1 MLKGIVLCQG
11 DKTTCGGK
19 IIAGSAHGVAFNKPQ
34 AKEGDPVTCGKDGK
48 TYKIIGGIAF
58 YTSGSE
64 NKRIAGSLDNY
75 SSCPCKAKFL
85 PANSYP
91 VYIKEE
97 SSALPPTIANF
108 SNIAD
113 KGIGLAADPV
123 GKYFENIEKI
133 LKEIQETYKNTFRTR
148 GALIGEQFY
157 VRRAQLY
164 NELDRVLKVGFLKKA
179 MKFGQY
185 SKIKNAL
192 GLSTSSITHKWNE
205 TGIGDIEGYAA
216 HIERAA
222 KYVKAMR
229 YTDYVGIAFSAVH
242 SVNEINEACSTGR
255 EDECT
260 KKKYTEVGS
269 FSGGIVGG
277 IAGGALGT
285 GICTLVF
292 GFATIEVAGAGALV
306 CGVLLG
312 SGGGFI
318 GGEYLSSKGETLGE
332 SIYETVGE

>member
-1 MLKGIVLCQG
+1 
-11 DKTTCGGK
+11 
-19 IIAGSAHGVAFNKPQ
+19 
-34 AKEGDPVTCGKDGK
+34 
-48 TYKIIGGIAF
+48 
-58 YTSGSE
+58 
-64 NKRIAGSLDNY
+64 
-75 SSCPCKAKFL
+75 
-85 PANSYP
+85 
-91 VYIKEE
+91 
-97 SSALPPTIANF
+97 
-108 SNIAD
+108 
-113 KGIGLAADPV
+113 
-123 GKYFENIEKI
+123 
-133 LKEIQETYKNTFRTR
+133 
-148 GALIGEQFY
+148 
-157 VRRAQLY
+157 
-164 NELDRVLKVGFLKKA
+164 

-205 TGIGDIEGYAA
+205 TGIGDIEGYAT